1 MWLLADMQIEAE
13 GVLEAD
19 MQIPYFMRGEQIC
32 KLGQRVC
39 LKQIGVCLK
48 QIGVCLKQI
57 SYFMRGEQICKLGQG
72 VCCRGSRGKRKGEF
86 ILKIGLRNVR
96 RRGW

>member
-32 KLGQRVC
+32 KLGQ
-39 LKQIGVCLK
+39 
-48 QIGVCLKQI
+48 
-57 SYFMRGEQICKLGQG
+57 G
-72 VCCRGSRGKRKGEF
+72 VCCRGSRGKTKGEF
-86 ILKIGLRNVR
+86 ILKIGLCNVR